1 MEGNRPWWGG
11 WASNPV
17 GGAMRRR
24 VGSTPAS
31 FRQDSA
37 QRVITRLRPKLMAST
52 AQTSASIATITLA
65 ACCI

>member
-31 FRQDSA
+31 FRQDYI

-52 AQTSASIATITLA
+52 AQTRINIAMITLA